1 MTTREGGLG
10 EVRAMDKKARIFMV
24 DDDTYL
30 VQVVQ
35 WVFEAEGYEFQTAHS
50 AKDALEKVDSVSP
63 DLIILD
69 VMMEDVVAGFR
80 VLNALRD
87 GDDKPRNEKYAKV
100 PILMFTS
107 IQQRTKM
114 KFSHDAG
121 TALLPIDAFL
131 EKPVQPKALLEKVAD
146 LLAKR

>member
-1 MTTREGGLG
+1 MET
-10 EVRAMDKKARIFMV
+10 KPRIFMV

-35 WVFEAEGYEFQTAHS
+35 WVFEAEGYEFHSAHS
-50 AKDALEKVDSVSP
+50 AKEALTKVDAVQP
-63 DLIILD
+63 DLLILD

-80 VLNALRD
+80 VLNELRTS
-87 GDDKPRNEKYAKV
+87 GDAARNQRYSKV
-100 PILMFTS
+100 PILLFTS

-114 KFSHDAG
+114 KFSKDAG

-131 EKPVQPKALLEKVAD
+131 EKPVQPKALLEKVAEM
-146 LLAKR
+146 LSKR

>member
-1 MTTREGGLG
+1 ME
-10 EVRAMDKKARIFMV
+10 KKARVFMV

-35 WVFEAEGYEFQTAHS
+35 WVFEAEGYEFQSAHS
-50 AKDALEKVDSVSP
+50 AKEALERVDGVNP
-63 DLIILD
+63 DVIILD

-80 VLNALRD
+80 VLNELRTS
-87 GDDKPRNEKYAKV
+87 GDPTRNDKYSKT

-114 KFSHDAG
+114 KFSQDAG

-131 EKPVQPKALLEKVAD
+131 EKPVQPKVLLEKVAE
-146 LLAKR
+146 LLSKR

>member
-1 MTTREGGLG
+1 
-10 EVRAMDKKARIFMV
+10 MV

-35 WVFEAEGYEFQTAHS
+35 WVFEAEGYEFHS
-50 AKDALEKVDSVSP
+50 APCAKDALETVDELAP

-80 VLNALRD
+80 VLNALRNSP
-87 GDDKPRNEKYAKV
+87 DKARNDRYSRV
-100 PILMFTS
+100 PVLMFTS

-114 KFSHDAG
+114 KFSQDAA

-131 EKPVQPKALLEKVAD
+131 EKPVQPKALLEKVAE
-146 LLAKR
+146 LLSKR